1 MPLSFGVTRAFK
13 QRRAAATYEA
23 LLDGAARVFARRGF
37 DGAQTPEIA
46 AAAGVST
53 GAFYRYFTDKRQCF
67 VEMIGRSLQRAH
79 DDVMAQMS
87 PEHFLGKN
95 ARAAID
101 VALDVL
107 IEHVRRDAEL
117 ERVYLAMSLRDSEVE
132 KLRAEFEAAGREA
145 VAQLIRDVIPR
156 AVVPSPRA
164 AALVVSIAGIEVA
177 CERAGLRPRVGPV
190 AADAEVRRALGDM
203 LERYLFPAAPAAPPS
218 PPPGGPPLK
227 PASHRARKA
236 TARRSPGA
244 ARARR

>member
-1 MPLSFGVTRAFK
+1 MPLMSGAPRAFK

-67 VEMIGRSLQRAH
+67 VEMIGLSLKRAH
-79 DDVMAQMS
+79 DDVMARLS
-87 PEHFLGKN
+87 PDVFLGKG

-101 VALDVL
+101 VALGVL
-107 IEHVRRDAEL
+107 IDHVRRDADL
-117 ERVYLAMSLRDSEVE
+117 ERVYLAMSLRDPEVE

-145 VAQLIRDVIPR
+145 VAQLVRDVIPR
-156 AVVPSPRA
+156 EVAPSPRA
-164 AALVVSIAGIEVA
+164 AALVVSVAAIEIA
-177 CERAGLRPRVGPV
+177 CERAGLRPRAGVV
-190 AADAEVRRALGDM
+190 AGDAEVRQALGDM
-203 LERYLFPAAPAAPPS
+203 LYRYLFPGATPPPS
-218 PPPGGPPLK
+218 R
-227 PASHRARKA
+227 RAPRVS
-236 TARRSPGA
+236 ARRTRGR